1 METQVRYKQFGKNK
15 FIVSDTLTPS
25 LRLITREDLNN
36 YLKFL
41 KRQGYKIELLDET
54 KAPLRKS
61 A

>member
-15 FIVSDTLTPS
+15 FLVSDTVTPS

-41 KRQGYKIELLDET
+41 KRQGYRIELLDET
-54 KAPLRKS
+54 KTLPKKS
-61 A
+61 T